1 MLHNGCRNCF
11 GRAIRAARE
20 EIRMKNV
27 LATMAAA
34 ALLALSSC
42 AGATEA
48 PSVSENA
55 PEPASTSADPADA
68 VYAVYLLYAEAESSA
83 GRVPATYEEW
93 LSTITPEV
101 GPNGN

>member
-1 MLHNGCRNCF
+1 
-11 GRAIRAARE
+11 
-20 EIRMKNV
+20 MKNV

-55 PEPASTSADPADA
+55 SGPASTSADPADA
-68 VYAVYLLYAEAESSA
+68 VYAVYLLVIHHRKMRAKRQIKFK
-83 GRVPATYEEW
+83 GRPGEGRF
-93 LSTITPEV
+93 LKLI
-101 GPNGN
+101 